1 MTESELLSLLT
12 SRPTRTELARLMGM
26 SEDGAKYWIR
36 KLRDKGHNIVAV
48 GRLGQYRYEL
58 LKGKP

>member
-1 MTESELLSLLT
+1 MTESELLSLLA

-26 SEDGAKYWIR
+26 SEDEAKYWIR
-36 KLRDKGHNIVAV
+36 KLRDKGHNIVTV
-48 GRLGQYRYEL
+48 GKLGQYRYEL